1 MGQLEKEMAW
11 QASDA
16 ARKTR
21 EALLDARQRLRKD
34 KVEDWSDLAED
45 DLMNRLVE
53 RNVISLVE
61 TYENEE
67 ASFTCSEAL
76 GGICRRCSK
85 MNEEMENP
93 PE

>member
-1 MGQLEKEMAW
+1 MAW

-21 EALLDARQRLRKD
+21 EAFLDARQRLRKD

-45 DLMNRLVE
+45 DLINRLVE
-53 RNVISLVE
+53 RNVISRVE
-61 TYENEE
+61 TDGDEE
-67 ASFTCSEAL
+67 ASFTCSEAF
-76 GGICRRCSK
+76 GGICRRCSGRQ
-85 MNEEMENP
+85 NETENA